1 MAISVRPFKPF
12 LSGGIAPA
20 VSATSATS
28 YALVAWPTNAPRD
41 DLSVYIANIGPNP
54 IHFEFGSA
62 VNDNVA
68 TSAAS
73 MTIPAGGTRVVSTNI
88 TTTHVNA
95 VATSGPSTTQFLIGY
110 GGV

>member
-1 MAISVRPFKPF
+1 MALNVRPFKPF

-28 YALVAWPTNAPRD
+28 YALAAWPTNAPRD
-41 DLSVYIANIGPNP
+41 DLSVYVYNMGANI
-54 IHFEFGSA
+54 ISFAFGAA

-68 TSAAS
+68 TSATTMA
-73 MTIPAGGTRVVSTNI
+73 IPPGTARVVSADI
-88 TTTHVNA
+88 TMTYVNA

-110 GGV
+110 GGI